1 MHAVDVIRK
10 KRDGFELSVA
20 EIEFMVRGAAA
31 ESLPPEQ
38 IAAWLMAVWLCG
50 MSLHELRALTQAMRF
65 SGEVIGPFSFGKKAV
80 DKHST
85 GGVGDK
91 TSFLVAPIAAAA
103 GLAVPMISGR
113 ALGHTGGTLDKLE
126 SIPGYST
133 QLSLPEFRSVIDRT
147 GACIMGQTQ
156 NLVPADRVLYAMRDR
171 TATVESANLIC
182 ASVMSKK
189 LAEGLDGLVLDVK
202 TGSGSFLREEA
213 ASLRLASLMVQIGE
227 ASGTRTI
234 ALVTGMEQPLG
245 RAAGNWIE
253 IAEAVA
259 LLRGEFDPLTEDL
272 RSLSVSLAGWMIYL
286 GGKSDTAESGRE
298 MAGHLLESGAAYRSF
313 HAMVHAQGGNVDV
326 IENPSDF
333 HKPGARKDFVAR
345 HSGILTDMDCA
356 KVGWAVQRL
365 GAGREREDEPVDAHA
380 GLYFHAKLGSEVKA
394 GDPICTMFAESKD
407 KFAEPQRLLL
417 SAICIGNQP
426 YQPQPLIRKII
437 SIDNA
442 AQFQHLK

>member
-1 MHAVDVIRK
+1 MHAVDVIRR
-10 KRDGFELSVA
+10 KRDGLELSVA
-20 EIEFMVRGAAA
+20 EIEFMVRGAAE

-38 IAAWLMAVWLCG
+38 ISAWLMAVWLRG
-50 MSLHELRALTQAMRF
+50 MSLNELRALTQAMRF
-65 SGEVIGPFSFGKKAV
+65 SGEVIAPFSFGKKAV

-126 SIPGYST
+126 TIPGYRT
-133 QLSLPEFRSVIDRT
+133 LLSPAEFRSVIDRT
-147 GACIMGQTQ
+147 GACIMGQT
-156 NLVPADRVLYAMRDR
+156 NDLVPADRVLYAMRDR
-171 TATVESANLIC
+171 TATVESSDLIC
-182 ASVMSKK
+182 ASIMSKK

-202 TGSGSFLREEA
+202 TGSGSSLRDDA

-234 ALVTGMEQPLG
+234 ALVTGMDQPLG

-253 IAEAVA
+253 IAEAVG
-259 LLRGEFDPLTEDL
+259 LLRGEIDPMTEDL
-272 RSLSVSLAGWMIYL
+272 RSLSLSLAGWMIYL
-286 GGKSDTAESGRE
+286 GDKSDTPESGRE
-298 MAGHLLESGAAYRSF
+298 MAEHLLESGAAYQSF
-313 HAMVHAQGGNVDV
+313 LAIVHAQGGDLDV
-326 IENPSDF
+326 MDKPADF
-333 HKPGARKDFVAR
+333 HKPGMRKDLVAK

-365 GAGREREDEPVDAHA
+365 GAGREREEEAVDANA
-380 GLYFHAKLGSEVKA
+380 GLYFHAKLGSEVNA
-394 GDPICTMFAESKD
+394 GDPICTMFAARKS
-407 KFAEPQRLLL
+407 KFAEPQRLLR
-417 SAICIGNQP
+417 SAIRIENQP
-426 YQPQPLIRKII
+426 YQHQPLIRKII

-442 AQFQHLK
+442 AQFQHSN

>member
-1 MHAVDVIRK
+1 MHAVDVIRR
-10 KRDGFELSVA
+10 KRDGEELSVA
-20 EIEFMVRGAAA
+20 EIEFMVRGAAD

-38 IAAWLMAVWLCG
+38 ISAWLMAVWLRG
-50 MSLHELRALTQAMRF
+50 MSLNELRALTQAMRF

-126 SIPGYST
+126 SIPGYRT
-133 QLSLPEFRSVIDRT
+133 LQSLADFRSVIDRT
-147 GACIMGQTQ
+147 GACIMGQTD

-182 ASVMSKK
+182 ASIMSKK

-202 TGSGSFLREEA
+202 TGSGSFLQEEA
-213 ASLRLASLMVQIGE
+213 ASLRLGSLMVQIGE
-227 ASGTRTI
+227 ASGTRTV
-234 ALVTGMEQPLG
+234 ALVTGMDEPLG

-259 LLRGEFDPLTEDL
+259 LLRGETDPLSEDL
-272 RSLSVSLAGWMIYL
+272 RSLSLSLAGWMIYL
-286 GGKSDTAESGRE
+286 GGKSQTAESGYALAE
-298 MAGHLLESGAAYRSF
+298 QLLESGAAYKSF
-313 HAMVHAQGGNVDV
+313 LEMVYAQGGDVEV
-326 IENPSDF
+326 IENPADV
-333 HKPGARKDFVAR
+333 HKPGAKRDFIAK
-345 HSGILTDMDCA
+345 HSGVLTDMDCA

-365 GAGREREDEPVDAHA
+365 GAGREREEEAVDAHA
-380 GLYFHAKLGSEVKA
+380 GIYFHAKLGSEVKA
-394 GDPICTMFAESKD
+394 GDAICTMFAKSKS
-407 KFAEPQRLLL
+407 KFAEPQRLLR
-417 SAICIGNQP
+417 SAIRVDNQP

-442 AQFQHLK
+442 AQFQHLE